1 MQRRP
6 ENFIQVKITLFRRCH
21 QRHTLV
27 SRKSRVAITIIS
39 LLHLLSLTDIL
50 GFDPA
55 VRCHPLSLA
64 LPGACFL
71 FYLRALSLSLSLS
84 CLVLHFTI
92 FSPSPF
98 SPFPLSTFPLS
109 LPLSPPRSYSL
120 AISVS
125 VSRTEEGSA
134 PGNSFAETWHRTAK
148 HE

>member
-6 ENFIQVKITLFRRCH
+6 GNFIQVKITLFRRCH
-21 QRHTLV
+21 QRHTLA
-27 SRKSRVAITIIS
+27 SRRVAITIIS
-39 LLHLLSLTDIL
+39 LLYLMSLTDIL
-50 GFDPA
+50 SFDLA

-64 LPGACFL
+64 LLVFFSTCSFPP
-71 FYLRALSLSLSLS
+71 LSLSLSRPR
-84 CLVLHFTI
+84 LVLHFTI

-98 SPFPLSTFPLS
+98 SPLPLSMFPLS

-134 PGNSFAETWHRTAK
+134 PGNSFAETWHRAAK